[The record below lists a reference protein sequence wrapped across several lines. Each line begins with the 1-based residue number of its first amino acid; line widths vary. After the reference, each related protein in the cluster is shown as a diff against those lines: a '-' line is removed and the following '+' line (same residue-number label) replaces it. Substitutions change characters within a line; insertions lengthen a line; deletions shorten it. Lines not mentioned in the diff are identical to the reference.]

1 MRIRVGFV
9 AAMVGALLLAGC
21 SDSKPEVDAAEP
33 VVMPCV
39 DDPASP
45 STSVTFVSRAELP
58 SAVSGED
65 VDRTLQLLL
74 DSAEFGPCLR
84 TGRATVT
91 EMVPWGSATGK
102 GGVGVV
108 ATVTFAEPVD
118 LPITVRGWNPSGGE
132 SDPLPEDDLGRMIT
146 AASILPAS
154 RSSIRRIETPG
165 DTCTRTRG
173 NDLRSCSSA
182 RASSV
187 GCAEAIEP
195 MRRSPRVASS

>member
-9 AAMVGALLLAGC
+9 AAMAGALLLAGC

-39 DDPASP
+39 DDPAAP

-65 VDRTLQLLL
+65 EDRTLDLLL
-74 DSAEFGPCLR
+74 ESAEFGPCLR

-91 EMVPWGSATGK
+91 EMVPWGSATSE

-132 SDPLPEDDLGRMIT
+132 TDPLPEDELGRMIT
-146 AASILPAS
+146 AAVP
-154 RSSIRRIETPG
+154 R
-165 DTCTRTRG
+165 
-173 NDLRSCSSA
+173 SA
-182 RASSV
+182 RSHVSV
-187 GCAEAIEP
+187 ETVYVSFVGDPGVWAAA
-195 MRRSPRVASS
+195 RLV

>member
-9 AAMVGALLLAGC
+9 AVVAGALLLAGC
-21 SDSKPEVDAAEP
+21 SGSKPEVDSAEP
-33 VVMPCV
+33 VVMPCT
-39 DDPASP
+39 DDPAATST

-58 SAVSGED
+58 SAVSSED

-108 ATVTFAEPVD
+108 ATVTFTEPVD
-118 LPITVRGWNPSGGE
+118 LPVTVRGWNPSGGE
-132 SDPLPEDDLGRMIT
+132 TDPLPEDDLGRMIT
-146 AASILPAS
+146 AAVP
-154 RSSIRRIETPG
+154 R
-165 DTCTRTRG
+165 
-173 NDLRSCSSA
+173 SA
-182 RASSV
+182 RSHVSV
-187 GCAEAIEP
+187 ESVYVSFVGDPGVYAAA
-195 MRRSPRVASS
+195 RLV